1 MLPELERSIDNE
13 ITNKIEDNNTIETT
27 PKIKTTILA
36 LKPPSKHQKPLK
48 KKRTT
53 TILKQD
59 NKQRSIKDMIEKK
72 EVDNIPLTP
81 DLLIVQNESK
91 NQRSDNN
98 QGECTVSVNF
108 CSLPLDSPE
117 TSSGSEQ
124 PDLAQVK
131 TED

>member
-1 MLPELERSIDNE
+1 
-13 ITNKIEDNNTIETT
+13 
-27 PKIKTTILA
+27 
-36 LKPPSKHQKPLK
+36 
-48 KKRTT
+48 
-53 TILKQD
+53 
-59 NKQRSIKDMIEKK
+59 MIEKK

-117 TSSGSEQ
+117 TSSESEQ

>member
-1 MLPELERSIDNE
+1 MQGLPRVQVRSQLDYLHEGHLGEVTQRGGAVTSPNPPPSPIPPSCKRAPQEQAGMLPELERSIDNE

-59 NKQRSIKDMIEKK
+59 NEVLKK
-72 EVDNIPLTP
+72 
-81 DLLIVQNESK
+81 
-91 NQRSDNN
+91 
-98 QGECTVSVNF
+98 
-108 CSLPLDSPE
+108 
-117 TSSGSEQ
+117 
-124 PDLAQVK
+124 
-131 TED
+131 